1 MRGLNFGAS
10 QAVPVSANRE
20 EKIIALAKDYFDA
33 GKGPDWVIKQTC
45 GPNKHMKREVVR
57 LALNMG
63 KITSKQANELREQH
77 NLIKRGAQK

>member
-10 QAVPVSANRE
+10 QAVPLGANRE
-20 EKIIALAKDYFDA
+20 SKIIALAKDYFDA
-33 GKGPDWVIKQTC
+33 GKEPDWVLKQTC
-45 GPNKHMKREVVR
+45 GPNKRMKSEVVR